1 MVDFLQGMLLVPS
14 FVTEKQKGEK
24 SMNDRFAIQAVTARE
39 ILDSR
44 GHPTVEVDCEL
55 KDGTRSRAA
64 VPSGASTGSREAVE
78 LRDGDGSRFGG
89 KGVLQAVANVN
100 QTIAPHIRGMDAR
113 RQAQIDQAMI
123 DLDGTPNKAGL
134 GANAILGVSLAVARA
149 AARASGLRLFQY
161 LGGPGA
167 TRLPVPHMNILNGGV
182 HAHWQGADFQEYMI
196 APYGAS
202 SFRQALEWGSEV
214 YHALQALLEQ
224 QGLSV
229 GVGDEGGFA
238 PHVPSNEEP
247 FKLITA
253 AISAAGL
260 EPGRDVGIAC
270 DPASSEF
277 YEDGRY
283 HLRSE
288 NRKLDSEEM
297 ATYYRELADRY
308 PLVLLED
315 GMAQDDWEGWKKLMQ
330 VLGSRLELV
339 GDDLFCT
346 NVTLIERGIREG
358 VANAVL
364 IKLNQIGS
372 LTETIAA
379 TRMARDHGW
388 GAFVSHRSGETV
400 DSFIA
405 DMTVAL
411 DTGHLKTGAPAR
423 GERVEKYNQL
433 LRIEEELGSA
443 ARYAG
448 VGAYVV
454 RPHPEGS

>member
-1 MVDFLQGMLLVPS
+1 
-14 FVTEKQKGEK
+14 
-24 SMNDRFAIQAVTARE
+24 MNKPFQIEQIHARQ

-44 GHPTVEVDCEL
+44 GNPTVEVECQL
-55 KDGTRSRAA
+55 AGGVLSRAA

-78 LRDGDGSRFGG
+78 LRDGDSRRFSG
-89 KGVLQAVANVN
+89 KGVSKAVANVN
-100 QTIAPHIRGMDAR
+100 DNIAPTLLGQDV
-113 RQAQIDQAMI
+113 RQQAAIDQAMI
-123 DLDGTPNKAGL
+123 RLDGTPNKARL

-149 AARASGLRLFQY
+149 AAEASGLRLYQY

-182 HAHWQGADFQEYMI
+182 HAHWQGADFQEFMI

-202 SFRQALEWGSEV
+202 SFAQALEWGSEI
-214 YHALQALLEQ
+214 YHALQGLLKKRK
-224 QGLSV
+224 LSV

-238 PHVPSNEEP
+238 PHMRSNEEP
-247 FKLITA
+247 FELIVEV
-253 AISAAGL
+253 IDKVGL
-260 EPGRDVGIAC
+260 RPGLDVGIAC

-277 YEDGRY
+277 FEDGQY

-288 NRKLDSEEM
+288 KLRLSSEEM
-297 ATYYRELADRY
+297 IAYYQRLVDKY

-315 GMAQDDWEGWKKLMQ
+315 GMAEDDWSGWQGLNQ
-330 VLGSRLELV
+330 ALGDRIELV
-339 GDDLFCT
+339 GDDIFCT
-346 NVTLIERGIREG
+346 NPEIIARGIEENI
-358 VANAVL
+358 ANAILV
-364 IKLNQIGS
+364 KLNQIGT

-379 TRMARDHGW
+379 TRLARDHGW
-388 GAFVSHRSGETV
+388 GAFVSHRSGETS

-433 LRIEEELGSA
+433 LRIEEHLGDA

-448 VGAYVV
+448 VDAYCRKPAGA
-454 RPHPEGS
+454 